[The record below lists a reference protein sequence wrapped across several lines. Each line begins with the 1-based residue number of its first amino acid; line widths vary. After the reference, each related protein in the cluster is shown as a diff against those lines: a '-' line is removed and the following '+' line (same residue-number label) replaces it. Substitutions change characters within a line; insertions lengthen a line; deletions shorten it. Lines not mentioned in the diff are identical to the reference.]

1 MVIECLPICLI
12 SLQQYFVIFR
22 PQLLH
27 QFNKDMPRLFSFV
40 FIILEDLWAC
50 WICGLLFFVTFGIF
64 LTIISLNILF
74 CSVLALS
81 FSEILAINVWK
92 FHIAHTAFLYSILLC
107 HSFSLLPS
115 TLDNFYLSVFKFID
129 SFFLFVESTDY
140 IIKNYLYCAFH
151 FYYFH
156 LSFLLVSISLLVFST
171 CLGIL
176 STFATVS
183 FNTLK
188 DYLKSPCLTV
198 PTSRPS
204 LCLILFFIL
213 LLKNGI

>member
-1 MVIECLPICLI
+1 MVIEYLPICLI
-12 SLQQYFVIFR
+12 SRKQYFVIFY

-50 WICGLLFFVTFGIF
+50 WICGLLFFVTFRIF

-115 TLDNFYLSVFKFID
+115 TLDNFYLSVLIHW
-129 SFFLFVESTDY
+129 FFLPICWVYWLHHQKLFITCTVLFIST
-140 IIKNYLYCAFH
+140 ISICH
-151 FYYFH
+151 F
-156 LSFLLVSISLLVFST
+156 
-171 CLGIL
+171 C
-176 STFATVS
+176 
-183 FNTLK
+183 
-188 DYLKSPCLTV
+188 
-198 PTSRPS
+198 
-204 LCLILFFIL
+204 
-213 LLKNGI
+213 